1 MIGGQQGV
9 DMSQCSVA
17 IYMSPNAK
25 RDEVLNIA
33 NGILRI
39 KIAVQ
44 ADDENPE
51 KGNDEVIAFFSKLL
65 GISKGRISILQGRA
79 HRMKLLGIEGMD
91 IKQVMDK
98 LKPHMKP

>member
-1 MIGGQQGV
+1 
-9 DMSQCSVA
+9 MSQCSVA

-39 KIAVQ
+39 KIAVP

-51 KGNDEVIAFFSKLL
+51 KGCDEVIAFFSKLL
-65 GISKGRISILQGRA
+65 GIGKDRVSIVQGRA
-79 HRMKLLGIEGMD
+79 SRMKLLGIEGLD

>member
-1 MIGGQQGV
+1 
-9 DMSQCSVA
+9 MSQCNVA
-17 IYMSPNAK
+17 IHMTPNAK
-25 RDEVLNIA
+25 RDDVLNVK

-39 KIAVQ
+39 EIAVQ

-51 KGNDEVIAFFSKLL
+51 KGCDEVIAFFSKLL
-65 GISKGRISILQGRA
+65 GIGKDRVSIVQGRA
-79 HRMKLLGIEGMD
+79 SRMKLIGIEGLD